1 MLLARLLLLP
11 LLYLRSTGI
20 MQKQVPVRQSE
31 KITIAPPYGTIES
44 DSGNHFVD
52 IATVVLIILVC
63 ALLKLKGALL
73 LKRMFNK

>member
-1 MLLARLLLLP
+1 
-11 LLYLRSTGI
+11 
-20 MQKQVPVRQSE
+20 MQKKIIAERQDRIS
-31 KITIAPPYGTIES
+31 IDTPYGTIES
-44 DSGNHFVD
+44 DPGNHFVD